1 MFYGFWEG
9 QGSSQVGNMPMIEPY
24 AQRLIDSDDSVRKR
38 FGFDVVSAA
47 DGICQLRAVIDSG
60 WLNGAGFIHGSVC
73 YALMDS
79 ACAYACASRQVLGV
93 TTNGNITYVKGAQSG
108 TTLLATATMVSQS
121 RRVMSLTAQ
130 VRDEGEELL
139 AHGSFLFQLRANIE

>member
-1 MFYGFWEG
+1 
-9 QGSSQVGNMPMIEPY
+9 MIESF

-38 FGFDVVSAA
+38 FGFEVVSAA
-47 DGICQLRAVIDSG
+47 DGACQLKAAIDSG

-93 TTNGNITYVKGAQSG
+93 TTNGNITCLASG
-108 TTLLATATMVSQS
+108 TWRYDQWQHYLRQRRSVGCDPVGDSIGGQS
-121 RRVMSLTAQ
+121 KPAG
-130 VRDEGEELL
+130 DEPY
-139 AHGSFLFQLRANIE
+139 RPCTR

>member
-1 MFYGFWEG
+1 
-9 QGSSQVGNMPMIEPY
+9 MIEPY
-24 AQRLIDSDDSVRKR
+24 AQRLIDSDDSVRQR

-130 VRDEGEELL
+130 VGDEGEELL
-139 AHGSFLFQLRANIE
+139 AHGSFLFQLRANVE

>member
-1 MFYGFWEG
+1 
-9 QGSSQVGNMPMIEPY
+9 MPMIEPY

-121 RRVMSLTAQ
+121 RRVMSFTAQ

>member
-1 MFYGFWEG
+1 
-9 QGSSQVGNMPMIEPY
+9 MIEPY
-24 AQRLIDSDDSVRKR
+24 AQRLIDSDDSVRQR

-139 AHGSFLFQLRANIE
+139 AHGSFLFKLRANIE

>member
-1 MFYGFWEG
+1 
-9 QGSSQVGNMPMIEPY
+9 MIESF

-38 FGFDVVSAA
+38 FGFEVVSAA
-47 DGICQLRAVIDSG
+47 DGVCQLKAAIDSG

-93 TTNGNITYVKGAQSG
+93 TTNGNITYVKGAQSDA
-108 TTLLATATMVSQS
+108 TLLATASVVSQS
-121 RRVMSLTAQ
+121 RRVMSLTAH
-130 VRDEGEELL
+130 VRDEHDALL
-139 AHGSFLFQLRANIE
+139 AHGSFLFQLRGSVK

>member
-1 MFYGFWEG
+1 
-9 QGSSQVGNMPMIEPY
+9 MIESD

-47 DGICQLRAVIDSG
+47 DGICQLRSVIDSG

-108 TTLLATATMVSQS
+108 TTLLAMATMVSQS
-121 RRVMSLTAQ
+121 RRVMSFTAQ

-139 AHGSFLFQLRANIE
+139 AHGIFLCQLRANIE

>member
-1 MFYGFWEG
+1 
-9 QGSSQVGNMPMIEPY
+9 
-24 AQRLIDSDDSVRKR
+24 VRKR

-121 RRVMSLTAQ
+121 RRVMSFTAQ

>member
-1 MFYGFWEG
+1 
-9 QGSSQVGNMPMIEPY
+9 MIEPY
-24 AQRLIDSDDSVRKR
+24 AQRLIDSDDSVRQR

-121 RRVMSLTAQ
+121 RRGMSLTAQ

-139 AHGSFLFQLRANIE
+139 AHGSFLFQLRANVE

>member
-1 MFYGFWEG
+1 
-9 QGSSQVGNMPMIEPY
+9 MIEPH
-24 AQRLIDSDDSVRKR
+24 AQRLIDSDDSVRQR
-38 FGFDVVSAA
+38 FGFDAVSAA
-47 DGICQLRAVIDSG
+47 DGTCQLRAVINSG

-108 TTLLATATMVSQS
+108 TTLLATATMMSQS

>member
-1 MFYGFWEG
+1 M
-9 QGSSQVGNMPMIEPY
+9 
-24 AQRLIDSDDSVRKR
+24 RKR

-47 DGICQLRAVIDSG
+47 DGICQLRAVINSG

-121 RRVMSLTAQ
+121 RRVMSLIAQ

-139 AHGSFLFQLRANIE
+139 AHGSFLFQLRANVE